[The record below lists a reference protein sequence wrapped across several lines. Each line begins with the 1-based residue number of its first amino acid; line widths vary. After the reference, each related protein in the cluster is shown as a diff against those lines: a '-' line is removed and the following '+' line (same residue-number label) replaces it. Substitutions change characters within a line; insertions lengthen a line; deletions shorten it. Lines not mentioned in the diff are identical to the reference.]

1 MVAARVDDD
10 GHALGRRAHVDVRVV
25 RADAHEERREALL
38 GLRRGAARE
47 PPPRRRVLPVQRRAV
62 REGGHRRVEDRAG
75 EVERLPVAAGQR
87 PRGPVRRRGPQRV
100 VGAVVEREEQLLR
113 RVAPNL
119 AAYRR
124 RKLGSM
130 AVAGQRAL
138 EQQKELQQKVR
149 VRV

>member
-1 MVAARVDDD
+1 MSF
-10 GHALGRRAHVDVRVV
+10 ALHSEPPAVG
-25 RADAHEERREALL
+25 
-38 GLRRGAARE
+38 RE
-47 PPPRRRVLPVQRRAV
+47 P
-62 REGGHRRVEDRAG
+62 
-75 EVERLPVAAGQR
+75 QR
-87 PRGPVRRRGPQRV
+87 PRLEPDPASADPAAQLAAV